1 MRRFAVLATVL
12 LLSGACATEEPPP
25 PATPHGYV
33 EGAEETAEAQSRLV
47 LADENGAVRVLDLIT
62 EEVTELGPVDGVDAI
77 RGDGRYAHL
86 TDGDTV
92 HVVDSGGWM
101 VDHGDHVHYYRTDP
115 RVVPAGEVPEEEPV
129 TAPCEQTGAPRETR
143 RGTVFAC
150 ADGAVLVPED
160 GESTKI
166 PYPATQAP
174 PARELR
180 HRGLSTTLAGIS
192 EGHGVWVLDV
202 TAKTWTLVPTGPV
215 VAANTAGEGTPLL
228 TLTADGVLHAHDI
241 ATGAE
246 TASTPLLTAPIGTP
260 VIEVDPA
267 RAYVNDPAAKQVHEI
282 DYNDEL
288 RVARTFPLDVA
299 PAFMVE
305 TGR

>member
-1 MRRFAVLATVL
+1 MRRIAVLATVL
-12 LLSGACATEEPPP
+12 LLTGCAAEEPPP
-25 PATPHGYV
+25 AVPHGYV

-47 LADENGAVRVLDLIT
+47 LADDDGAVRVLDLIT

-86 TDGDTV
+86 TDGDTT

-101 VDHGDHVHYYRTDP
+101 VDHGDHVHYYRTEP
-115 RVVPAGEVPEEEPV
+115 RMASEAPEPV
-129 TAPCEQTGAPRETR
+129 EAPCPDAGAPRETR

-150 ADGAVLVPED
+150 TDGAVLVDD
-160 GESTKI
+160 GTRTEI

-174 PARELR
+174 PAEELR
-180 HRGLSTTLAGIS
+180 HRGGSTTLAGIS
-192 EGHGVWVLDV
+192 AGHGVWVLDV
-202 TAKTWTLVPTGPV
+202 TAKTWTLLRTGPV

-246 TASTPLLTAPIGTP
+246 TAATPLLTDRTGAP
-260 VIEVDPA
+260 VIEVDPT
-267 RAYVNDPAAKQVHEI
+267 RAYVNDPAARKVHEI
-282 DYNDEL
+282 DYNDNL
-288 RVARTFPLDVA
+288 RVARTFPLDIA
-299 PAFMVE
+299 PAHMVE

>member
-1 MRRFAVLATVL
+1 MLATVL
-12 LLSGACATEEPPP
+12 LLTGCAAAEEPSV
-25 PATPHGYV
+25 PHGYV

-47 LADENGAVRVLDLIT
+47 LADDDGAVRVLDLIT

-86 TDGDTV
+86 SDGDTV

-101 VDHGDHVHYYRTDP
+101 VDHGDHVHYYRTEP
-115 RVVPAGEVPEEEPV
+115 RMTSEAPDPV
-129 TAPCEQTGAPRETR
+129 TAPCPDAGAPRETR

-150 ADGAVLVPED
+150 ADGAVVVD
-160 GESTKI
+160 DDKKTAI

-174 PARELR
+174 PAPDLT
-180 HRGLSTTLAGIS
+180 HRSGSTTLAGIS
-192 EGHGVWVLDV
+192 RGHGVWVLDV
-202 TAKTWTLVPTGPV
+202 TAKTWTLVKTGPV

-246 TASTPLLTAPIGTP
+246 LTKTALLTDVTGTP
-260 VIEVDPA
+260 VIEVDPT
-267 RAYVNDPAAKQVHEI
+267 RAYVNDPAARTVHEI
-282 DYNDEL
+282 DYNDDL
-288 RVARTFPLDVA
+288 RVARTFPLDIA
-299 PAFMVE
+299 PAHMVE

>member
-1 MRRFAVLATVL
+1 VRRIAFLATVL
-12 LLSGACATEEPPP
+12 LLTGCATAEEPP
-25 PATPHGYV
+25 AAPHGYV
-33 EGAEETAEAQSRLV
+33 EGAEETAEAQTRLV
-47 LADENGAVRVLDLIT
+47 LADDDGAVRVLDLIT

-86 TDGDTV
+86 TDGDAV

-101 VDHGDHVHYYRTDP
+101 VDHGDHVHYYRTEPRMVQEAPDP
-115 RVVPAGEVPEEEPV
+115 VE
-129 TAPCEQTGAPRETR
+129 APCPQASAPRETR

-150 ADGAVLVPED
+150 ADGAILVDD
-160 GESTKI
+160 GTSTEI

-174 PARELR
+174 PAPGLT
-180 HRGLSTTLAGIS
+180 HRSGSTTLVGIS
-192 EGHGVWVLDV
+192 AGHGVWVLDV
-202 TAKTWTLVPTGPV
+202 TAKTWTLVETGPV

-246 TASTPLLTAPIGTP
+246 TASTPLLKDPAGTP
-260 VIEVDPA
+260 VIEVDPS
-267 RAYVNDPAAKQVHEI
+267 RAYVNDQTGQQVHEI
-282 DYNDEL
+282 DYNDDL
-288 RVARTFPLDVA
+288 RVARTFPLDIA
-299 PAFMVE
+299 PAHMVE